1 MEKSRSK
8 TIVNAGYL
16 FILINFLLAVFN
28 LLVGFLSNSLA
39 IASDAIHSLTDS
51 VSGFLIIISEKLA
64 NHKKL
69 KNHRVK
75 IERTTTIVIALIIIA
90 VGVEIIIAS
99 IKNIITPEEVD
110 YSIPTI
116 IVVIASVATKYL
128 LARYLKTTG
137 KAIKSNVLIASG
149 AETLNDTWISVAVLV
164 SALIYV
170 IFKVD
175 ISSYI
180 SLAISL
186 VIVKVGLEF
195 IFPHLTHHHHHHLE
209 QNPDH
214 DHCGKHN

>member
-75 IERTTTIVIALIIIA
+75 IERITTIVIALIIIA

-214 DHCGKHN
+214 DHCGKSN

>member
-90 VGVEIIIAS
+90 S

-164 SALIYV
+164 SALIYI

-214 DHCGKHN
+214 DHCGKNN